1 MQNRIYLDHNATTPH
16 APSLRARWG
25 ELVNVSGNPSSV
37 HHEGREPKT
46 ILREARK
53 KIADYLGC
61 STLDIIFNSGASEG
75 NSSILN
81 AVFSAVTP
89 ERRELLISKVEHPSL
104 TKAALSLQARGI
116 KVHWIPVS
124 RDGVLDLEFVRAHL
138 SEKTALMTV
147 MFANN
152 ETGTVFP
159 IKQLAKMAHDKGAL
173 MHSDCVQLLGKH
185 DVDFSELGLD
195 YASFSAHKFY
205 ALKGTGFCFIRNTAP
220 WVPLIHGNQ
229 ERSRRGGT
237 ENVIGIAALNIV
249 MDEFSNC
256 STHIARMRE
265 LRDRMEKLVLSEIPG
280 VRVTAAASERVSN
293 TSSFVIDKV
302 DGDTLLMSLD
312 LKGFSVSTGAACSS
326 GSPEPSSVLLAMG
339 LSREEAQCSLR
350 VSLGWEST
358 TDEVEKFVICLKEVV
373 AKLRNISS
381 EEMKKQYGAK

>member
-16 APSLRARWG
+16 APSLRTRWS
-25 ELVNVSGNPSSV
+25 ELVHISGNPSSV
-37 HHEGREPKT
+37 HFDGREPKT

-53 KIADYLGC
+53 KIADHLGC
-61 STLDIIFNSGASEG
+61 SSLDIIFNSGASEG

-89 ERRELLISKVEHPSL
+89 ERSELMISQVEHPSL
-104 TKAALSLQARGI
+104 AKAALSLQARGI

-124 RDGVLDLEFVRAHL
+124 RDGQLDMEFLRTNL
-138 SEKTALMTV
+138 SDRTALVTV

-159 IKQLAKMAHDKGAL
+159 IREIAELAHTKGAL
-173 MHSDCVQLLGKH
+173 VHSDCVQLLGKH
-185 DVDFSELGLD
+185 EVNFSELGVD

-205 ALKGTGFCFIRNTAP
+205 ALKGTGFCYIKNTAP
-220 WVPLIHGNQ
+220 WIPLIHGNQ

-237 ENVIGIAALNIV
+237 ENVLGIAALNIV
-249 MDEFSNC
+249 MDEFTDC
-256 STHIARMRE
+256 GQHIAQMRQ
-265 LRDRMEKLVLSEIPG
+265 LRDKMENQIQEVIPG
-280 VRVTAAASERVSN
+280 VKITGAKSQRVSN
-293 TSSFVIDKV
+293 TSSLVIDKV

-339 LSREEAQCSLR
+339 LTREEAQCSLR
-350 VSLGWEST
+350 VSLGWET
-358 TDEVEKFVICLKEVV
+358 TGDEISKFVECLKEVV
-373 AKLRNISS
+373 AKLRNINSA
-381 EEMKKQYGAK
+381 ETKKHYGTN